1 VWNYPDPITQ
11 DFMIIMPYYDS
22 DMTHCINKLSWWDI
36 FDKLQ
41 ASMIGLKVLYDL
53 ILFTVII
60 TMEFFLLLN
69 MYKTSTAISD
79 ADDNDIYRIIPYVAP
94 EIFQGKE

>member
-1 VWNYPDPITQ
+1 IRH
-11 DFMIIMPYYDS
+11 FSAIIE
-22 DMTHCINKLSWWDI
+22 
-36 FDKLQ
+36 LQ
-41 ASMIGLKVLYDL
+41 NPSNELIIEWASMIGLKVLYDL